1 MNDIRFDAV
10 KDGARNTWENMVQ
23 ALGRLKELV
32 VELSNPSILS
42 EQLRII
48 FRDES
53 EYNLSDKRPIIP
65 NLSKCFFINMI
76 ELPPNFQLRATI
88 CFSYSLD

>member
-53 EYNLSDKRPIIP
+53 E
-65 NLSKCFFINMI
+65 FILQI
-76 ELPPNFQLRATI
+76 KTHHLTI
-88 CFSYSLD
+88 LANDFY